1 MRTIEIPADMAFD
14 ILELIDDRADMLR
27 DHAGESDRR
36 GESDLS
42 ATCGAL
48 AAEWES
54 DARTIRRALG
64 IEIDGED

>member
-36 GESDLS
+36 GENDLS
-42 ATCGAL
+42 ASFGEL
-48 AAEWES
+48 AAEWDE